1 VKYFKE
7 GETYG
12 IPVVAAVSGR
22 SAACGQAALLGQ
34 YAFQPMR
41 LSGDIK
47 RTNRQTGIAIV

>member
-41 LSGDIK
+41 LSGDRK